1 MNEIKEIT
9 NYEIWQVVFLH
20 LKAFDGFFL
29 TSLGEKF
36 LKVYYNAVREN
47 DRGILIG
54 CFEDGVLLGFCAAT
68 TLSAGFNSY
77 LVKKDFIKFA
87 GIGMRLLFSKPK
99 GLIRL
104 FKNFT
109 KANSNIS
116 DKGQY
121 AELLSIG
128 VDPTAQCKGLGRLLL
143 TALEKELRD
152 QGIKELS
159 LTTDYYNN
167 EKTLKFYKSLNYEVM
182 YDFIA
187 YPNRRMYR
195 LIKSL

>member
-1 MNEIKEIT
+1 MKIREIEPNEIG
-9 NYEIWQVVFLH
+9 QVLTVH
-20 LKAFDGFFL
+20 QKAFEGFFL
-29 TSLGEKF
+29 TSLGENF
-36 LKVYYNAVREN
+36 LKIYYNAIREN
-47 DRGILIG
+47 DRGILLG
-54 CFEDGVLLGFCAAT
+54 CFDNEQLLGFCAAS

-128 VDPTAQCKGLGRLLL
+128 VDPTAQCKGAGRLLL

-152 QGIKELS
+152 QGLKELS

-195 LIKSL
+195 LIKNL

>member
-1 MNEIKEIT
+1 MIIQKVEKQHIPTIVRVHN
-9 NYEIWQVVFLH
+9 
-20 LKAFDGFFL
+20 KAFKDFFL
-29 TSLGEKF
+29 TSLGENF
-36 LKVYYNAVREN
+36 LKVYYNAIREN
-47 DRGILIG
+47 DRSILLG
-54 CFEDGVLLGFCAAT
+54 CFEDSVLLGFCAAT
-68 TLSAGFNSY
+68 TLSSGFNSY
-77 LVKKDFIKFA
+77 LIKKDFIEFSRI
-87 GIGMRLLFSKPK
+87 GIKLLFSKPK

-109 KANSNIS
+109 KRNSNIT
-116 DKGQY
+116 DNGQY

-128 VDPTAQCKGLGRLLL
+128 VDPMTQGKGVGRLLL
-143 TALEKELRD
+143 TALEKELKN
-152 QGIKELS
+152 QKGVKELS

-195 LIKSL
+195 LIKNL

>member
-1 MNEIKEIT
+1 
-9 NYEIWQVVFLH
+9 
-20 LKAFDGFFL
+20 
-29 TSLGEKF
+29 
-36 LKVYYNAVREN
+36 
-47 DRGILIG
+47 
-54 CFEDGVLLGFCAAT
+54 
-68 TLSAGFNSY
+68 
-77 LVKKDFIKFA
+77 
-87 GIGMRLLFSKPK
+87 MRLLFSKPK

-128 VDPTAQCKGLGRLLL
+128 VDPTAQCKGAGRLLL

-152 QGIKELS
+152 QGLKELS
-159 LTTDYYNN
+159 LTPDYYNN
-167 EKTLKFYKSLNYEVM
+167 EKTIKFYKSLNYEVL

-195 LIKSL
+195 LIKNL

>member
-1 MNEIKEIT
+1 MKIREIESNEIG
-9 NYEIWQVVFLH
+9 QVLTVH
-20 LKAFDGFFL
+20 QKAFEGFFL
-29 TSLGEKF
+29 TSLGENF
-36 LKVYYNAVREN
+36 LKIYYNAIREN
-47 DRGILIG
+47 DRGILLG
-54 CFEDGVLLGFCAAT
+54 CFDNEQLLGFCAAS

-109 KANSNIS
+109 KKNLNIS
-116 DKGQY
+116 DNGQY

-128 VDPTAQCKGLGRLLL
+128 VGPMTQGKGVGRLLL
-143 TALEKELRD
+143 TALEKELKN
-152 QGIKELS
+152 QKGVKELS

-167 EKTLKFYKSLNYEVM
+167 EKTLKFYKALNYEVM

-195 LIKSL
+195 LIKNL